1 VTAAR
6 RKRPSAQGG
15 VDAAAVELRAVV
27 ARGASFEVERVMPS
41 YVQVA
46 SQLRALILSGQ
57 LALGERLPSETE
69 LSSMFGVSRSTTREA
84 LRLLAAEKLV
94 EPRRG
99 VTGGTFVVHP
109 EPQDVEE
116 TLGTAL
122 NLLLASKQI
131 DLRDLVET
139 WTAFGPPA
147 ARFAARRRTDDD
159 VATLFALSERPAGP
173 VSEAALTIAN
183 IDFHRALLVASG
195 NRLLEMLTRP
205 LVPLGLER
213 QATAKPIL
221 PYLLTI
227 MDEHRGI
234 AEAIADHDED
244 LAAAL
249 TASHYAIDP
258 AEHGGRAAP

>member
-1 VTAAR
+1 
-6 RKRPSAQGG
+6 
-15 VDAAAVELRAVV
+15 
-27 ARGASFEVERVMPS
+27 
-41 YVQVA
+41 
-46 SQLRALILSGQ
+46 
-57 LALGERLPSETE
+57 
-69 LSSMFGVSRSTTREA
+69 MFGVSRSTTREA

-122 NLLLASKQI
+122 NLLLVSKQV
-131 DLRDLVET
+131 DLQDLVET
-139 WTAFGPPA
+139 WMAFGPSA
-147 ARFAARRRTDDD
+147 ARLAARRRTDDD
-159 VATLFALSERPAGP
+159 VRRLFALSERPAGP
-173 VSEAALTIAN
+173 MSEAALTIAN
-183 IDFHRALLVASG
+183 INFHRALLVASG

-213 QATAKPIL
+213 QNQANPLL

-227 MDEHRGI
+227 MDEHRAI
-234 AEAIADHDED
+234 AEAIADQDED
-244 LAAAL
+244 RAAEL

-258 AEHGGRAAP
+258 AEPGGRAGP

>member
-1 VTAAR
+1 MTAAR
-6 RKRPSAQGG
+6 SKQPSEQGDG
-15 VDAAAVELRAVV
+15 DAAAGLRAAVT
-27 ARGASFEVERVMPS
+27 RGASFEVERVRPS

-99 VTGGTFVVHP
+99 VTGGPSSCTRSP
-109 EPQDVEE
+109 
-116 TLGTAL
+116 
-122 NLLLASKQI
+122 
-131 DLRDLVET
+131 RT
-139 WTAFGPPA
+139 WRRPS
-147 ARFAARRRTDDD
+147 ARRSTCCSPRSRSTSGTSWRPGRRSGPRPLGSPPVVARTTTSG
-159 VATLFALSERPAGP
+159 TLFALSERPAAP

-205 LVPLGLER
+205 LVPFGLER
-213 QATAKPIL
+213 LAKAKPLL

-227 MDEHRGI
+227 MDEHRAI
-234 AEAIADHDED
+234 AEAIADRDED
-244 LAAAL
+244 RAAEL

>member
-1 VTAAR
+1 MTAAR
-6 RKRPSAQGG
+6 SKQQSEQGG
-15 VDAAAVELRAVV
+15 GDAAAGLRAAVT
-27 ARGASFEVERVMPS
+27 RGASFEVERVRPS

-57 LALGERLPSETE
+57 LALGERLPAETE

-122 NLLLASKQI
+122 NLLLASKQV

-147 ARFAARRRTDDD
+147 ARLAARRRTDDD
-159 VATLFALSERPAGP
+159 VRALFALSERPAAP

-205 LVPLGLER
+205 LVPFGLER
-213 QATAKPIL
+213 LAKAKPLL

-227 MDEHRGI
+227 MDEHRAI
-234 AEAIADHDED
+234 AEAIADRDED
-244 LAAAL
+244 RAAEL